1 MGIFR
6 KDRELF
12 KPEYNN
18 DYTIHSGS
26 YRSDNQKEVSLE
38 ENVGAR
44 CRIDNLQK
52 IWTKNFLL
60 ITILPVLFIIGSSML
75 ASWTGNYDMFLIFI
89 VVFTFL
95 YAGMV
100 LKNMLMKD
108 NLVNVYIIRKTKF
121 YEILY
126 KKISEKYTV
135 SSEYSNKIN
144 EYVNLFPKKY
154 KMRNFHFP
162 PKMSTTFSNF

>member
-26 YRSDNQKEVSLE
+26 YRSDNQ
-38 ENVGAR
+38 NVGAR

-75 ASWTGNYDMFLIFI
+75 ASWTGNYDIF
-89 VVFTFL
+89 
-95 YAGMV
+95 
-100 LKNMLMKD
+100 
-108 NLVNVYIIRKTKF
+108 
-121 YEILY
+121 
-126 KKISEKYTV
+126 
-135 SSEYSNKIN
+135 
-144 EYVNLFPKKY
+144 
-154 KMRNFHFP
+154 
-162 PKMSTTFSNF
+162 

>member
-12 KPEYNN
+12 KPENNN

-60 ITILPVLFIIGSSML
+60 ITILPVLFIIGRDRKS
-75 ASWTGNYDMFLIFI
+75 
-89 VVFTFL
+89 VV
-95 YAGMV
+95 
-100 LKNMLMKD
+100 
-108 NLVNVYIIRKTKF
+108 
-121 YEILY
+121 
-126 KKISEKYTV
+126 
-135 SSEYSNKIN
+135 
-144 EYVNLFPKKY
+144 
-154 KMRNFHFP
+154 
-162 PKMSTTFSNF
+162 

>member
-44 CRIDNLQK
+44 CRQK
-52 IWTKNFLL
+52 IFYLL
-60 ITILPVLFIIGSSML
+60 PFC
-75 ASWTGNYDMFLIFI
+75 
-89 VVFTFL
+89 L
-95 YAGMV
+95 YY
-100 LKNMLMKD
+100 LL
-108 NLVNVYIIRKTKF
+108 
-121 YEILY
+121 
-126 KKISEKYTV
+126 
-135 SSEYSNKIN
+135 
-144 EYVNLFPKKY
+144 
-154 KMRNFHFP
+154 
-162 PKMSTTFSNF
+162 

>member
-44 CRIDNLQK
+44 CRIDNLHY
-52 IWTKNFLL
+52 LL
-60 ITILPVLFIIGSSML
+60 
-75 ASWTGNYDMFLIFI
+75 
-89 VVFTFL
+89 
-95 YAGMV
+95 
-100 LKNMLMKD
+100 
-108 NLVNVYIIRKTKF
+108 
-121 YEILY
+121 
-126 KKISEKYTV
+126 
-135 SSEYSNKIN
+135 
-144 EYVNLFPKKY
+144 
-154 KMRNFHFP
+154 
-162 PKMSTTFSNF
+162 

>member
-100 LKNMLMKD
+100 LKNMLMK
-108 NLVNVYIIRKTKF
+108 
-121 YEILY
+121 E
-126 KKISEKYTV
+126 
-135 SSEYSNKIN
+135 
-144 EYVNLFPKKY
+144 
-154 KMRNFHFP
+154 
-162 PKMSTTFSNF
+162 

>member
-44 CRIDNLQK
+44 SYR
-52 IWTKNFLL
+52 
-60 ITILPVLFIIGSSML
+60 
-75 ASWTGNYDMFLIFI
+75 
-89 VVFTFL
+89 
-95 YAGMV
+95 
-100 LKNMLMKD
+100 
-108 NLVNVYIIRKTKF
+108 
-121 YEILY
+121 
-126 KKISEKYTV
+126 
-135 SSEYSNKIN
+135 
-144 EYVNLFPKKY
+144 
-154 KMRNFHFP
+154 
-162 PKMSTTFSNF
+162 